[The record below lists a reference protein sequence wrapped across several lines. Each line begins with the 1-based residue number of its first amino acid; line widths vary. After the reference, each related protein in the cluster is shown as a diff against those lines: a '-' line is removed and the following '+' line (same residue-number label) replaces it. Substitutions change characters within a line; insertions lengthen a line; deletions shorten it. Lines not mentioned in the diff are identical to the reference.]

1 MNEFRN
7 KRKELEYQ
15 LRREFIIEVAQ
26 KLFYK
31 DGYEN
36 VTLNEVAKKA
46 DYTKATLYSYIKSKE
61 DLYMEVYSIGLQ
73 QRYEFLKAEMAKGKT
88 GIDKIE
94 LFGKSYFEFYKNNP
108 EILYHQQYLDYRP
121 INPEKVDPTLMENF
135 QKINV
140 DGYMIV
146 VDAIK
151 TGIADS
157 SIKEDLDPN
166 YLYSQIIYA
175 LRAVASAA
183 VYKRKSV
190 LEAENTEET
199 NRNWYYSFLEL
210 LIKAIAKK

>member
-1 MNEFRN
+1 MSEFRN

-31 DGYEN
+31 HGYEN

-61 DLYMEVYSIGLQ
+61 DLYMEVYSIGLH
-73 QRYEFLKAEMAKGKT
+73 QRYEYLQNEMAKAESGLA
-88 GIDKIE
+88 KIE
-94 LFGKSYFEFYKNNP
+94 MFGRAYYEFYKNHS

-121 INPEKVDPTLMENF
+121 INPEKIDPNLMERF
-135 QKINV
+135 QKVNV

-151 TGIADS
+151 DGIADNT
-157 SIKEDLDPN
+157 IKEDLDPN

-183 VYKRKSV
+183 VYRRKSV
-190 LEAENTEET
+190 LKEDNTEEI
-199 NRNWYYSFLEL
+199 NRKWYYSFLEL
-210 LIKAIAKK
+210 LINAIAKK

>member
-1 MNEFRN
+1 MSEFRN

-31 DGYEN
+31 HGYEN

-61 DLYMEVYSIGLQ
+61 DLYMEVYCVGLQ
-73 QRYEFLKAEMAKGKT
+73 QRYEYLKKEMEKEKT
-88 GIDKIE
+88 GLAKIE
-94 LFGKSYFEFYKNNP
+94 MFGKAYFEFYKTHP

-121 INPEKVDPTLMENF
+121 INPEKIDPTLMERF
-135 QKINV
+135 KEINV

-151 TGIADS
+151 EGIADNT
-157 SIKEDLDPN
+157 IKEDLNPN

-190 LEAENTEET
+190 LEEENSEEV
-199 NRNWYYSFLEL
+199 NRKWYYSFLEL
-210 LIKAIAKK
+210 LIKAITNK

>member
-1 MNEFRN
+1 MSEFRN

-26 KLFYK
+26 KLFYQ

-61 DLYMEVYSIGLQ
+61 DLYMEVYCVGLQ
-73 QRYEFLKAEMAKGKT
+73 QRYEFLKTEMGRVKT
-88 GIDKIE
+88 GLEKIE
-94 LFGKSYFEFYKNNP
+94 MFGKAYYEFYKEHP

-121 INPEKVDPTLMENF
+121 INPEKIDPALMERF

-151 TGIADS
+151 EGIADNT
-157 SIKEDLDPN
+157 IKEDLDPN

-183 VYKRKSV
+183 VYRRKSV
-190 LEAENTEET
+190 LEEENTEEV
-199 NRNWYYSFLEL
+199 NRTWYYSFLDL
-210 LIKAIAKK
+210 LMKAIAKK

>member
-26 KLFYK
+26 KLFYEK
-31 DGYEN
+31 GYEN

-61 DLYMEVYSIGLQ
+61 DLYMEVYCVGLQ
-73 QRYEFLKAEMAKGKT
+73 ERLDYLKKEMSKVKT
-88 GIDKIE
+88 GLAKVE
-94 LFGKSYFEFYKNNP
+94 MFGKAYYEFYKNHP
-108 EILYHQQYLDYRP
+108 QILYHQQYIDYRP
-121 INPEKVDPTLMENF
+121 INPEKIDPNLMERF

-140 DGYMIV
+140 E
-146 VDAIK
+146 AIK
-151 TGIADS
+151 EGIADNT
-157 SIKEDLDPN
+157 IKEDLDPN

-183 VYKRKSV
+183 VYRRKAV
-190 LEAENTEET
+190 LEEENTEEI
-199 NRNWYYSFLEL
+199 NKNWYYSFLDL
-210 LIKAIAKK
+210 LMNAITKK

>member
-31 DGYEN
+31 HGYEN

-61 DLYMEVYSIGLQ
+61 DLYLEVYCIGLQ
-73 QRYEFLKAEMAKGKT
+73 ERYEFLRTEMSKVET
-88 GIDKIE
+88 GLAKIE
-94 LFGKSYFEFYKNNP
+94 MFGKSYFEFYKTHS

-121 INPEKVDPTLMENF
+121 INPEKVDSQLMKKFKEV
-135 QKINV
+135 NV

-151 TGIADS
+151 EGIADKT
-157 SIKEDLDPN
+157 IRENLDPN
-166 YLYSQIIYA
+166 FLYSQIIYA

-183 VYKRKSV
+183 VYRRKSV
-190 LEAENTEET
+190 FKKENSEEI
-199 NRNWYYSFLEL
+199 NREWYYSFLEL
-210 LIKAIAKK
+210 LMTAIANK

>member
-1 MNEFRN
+1 MSEFRN

-26 KLFYK
+26 ELFYK

-61 DLYMEVYSIGLQ
+61 DLYMEVYCVGLQ
-73 QRYEFLKAEMAKGKT
+73 QRLDFLKKEMARVKT
-88 GIDKIE
+88 GLDKVE
-94 LFGKSYFEFYKNNP
+94 MFGKAYYEFYKNNP
-108 EILYHQQYLDYRP
+108 EILYHQQYMDYRP
-121 INPEKVDPTLMENF
+121 INPEKIDPTLMEKF

-146 VDAIK
+146 VEAIK
-151 TGIADS
+151 DGIADDT
-157 SIKEDLDPN
+157 IKEDLDPN

-183 VYKRKSV
+183 VYRRKSV
-190 LEAENTEET
+190 LEEENTEEI
-199 NRNWYYSFLEL
+199 NKNWYYSFLEL
-210 LIKAIAKK
+210 LINAIRKK